1 MIMTDQHLY
10 FNQNTLL
17 LTVVVD
23 SYKSTYIHN
32 ETFIIQLYFEFYKSS
47 KICKNLNIKFFI
59 NVERT
64 RDLYLLSNIYCG
76 SPHEGNKYI
85 GVLFSLKGKLRL
97 STFSTLVLFKK
108 FRFVV

>member
-1 MIMTDQHLY
+1 MPKQNISKCDFLLNSMIMADQHLY

-47 KICKNLNIKFFI
+47 KICENLNIKFFI

-64 RDLYLLSNIYCG
+64 RDLYLLSNIYWG
-76 SPHEGNKYI
+76 SF
-85 GVLFSLKGKLRL
+85 LLKR
-97 STFSTLVLFKK
+97 
-108 FRFVV
+108 